1 LQLQLSERNFHG
13 LLIQFS
19 YTYSHALDN
28 SSDPLL
34 PTAGNGNFPVDSFLP
49 QHEYGNSGTD
59 VRQRG
64 VINFV
69 YQAPVGRGTSRW
81 NQGFIGRA
89 FEGWELSGIGQF
101 QTGLPYDIFN
111 SDDNGQA
118 NGVIDTLHTGL
129 ADRATVVGSSSRQPG
144 TDEAFTGPPISAF
157 TQTPAFGVPSNVGRN
172 HWYGPGMDN
181 WDFVLAKNTSISER
195 FKLQLRLES
204 YNIFNH
210 VHFAKPDNFL
220 FSPFYGESLS
230 QVGQNDGST
239 GARQLQIGAKL
250 VF

>member
-1 LQLQLSERNFHG
+1 M
-13 LLIQFS
+13 QFS

-28 SSDPLL
+28 SSDPLV
-34 PTAGNGNFPVDSFLP
+34 PTLGNGNYPINSFDL
-49 QHEYGNSGTD
+49 QREYGNSGTD
-59 VRQRG
+59 VRHRA

-81 NQGFIGRA
+81 NEGFVGRA
-89 FEGWELSGIGQF
+89 FEGWELSGIAAF

-111 SDDNGQA
+111 SDDNG
-118 NGVIDTLHTGL
+118 GVIDTLHTGL
-129 ADRATVVGSSSRQPG
+129 ADRATVVGSTKRVSG
-144 TDEAFTGPPISAF
+144 TDEAFTGPPASAF
-157 TQTPAFGVPSNVGRN
+157 TATPAFGVPSNVGRN
-172 HWYGPGMDN
+172 NWYGPGMDN
-181 WDFVLAKNTSISER
+181 WDFVLAKTTAITER
-195 FKLQLRLES
+195 FRLQLRLES

-210 VHFAKPDNFL
+210 VHFAKPDNNL
-220 FSPFYGESLS
+220 FSPIFGESTV